1 MPSALVLYQYFY
13 PDDVVS
19 SVLVTELAE
28 GLARRGWDVTAMPCN
43 RSWRDAAE
51 RFPQSETHNGV
62 SIKRVW
68 RPAFPQATG
77 WGRLA
82 NCAWMIGAWSLSCLF
97 ASPDVLIIGT
107 DPVLSAATAI
117 PWKLIK
123 RKTQTV
129 HWCFDLYPEAAV
141 SDGVLKPGLL
151 LSLLRKLM
159 RTAYRRLDLIVDIG
173 TCMRERLAEYGG
185 PAKMMTL
192 PPWALTEPAAPLPVD
207 AAERQ
212 SIFGDAKLALMY
224 SGSFGRAH
232 SYAELLTIARAMN
245 GADAHFA
252 FSIRGNRADEVRNA
266 VTAEDKNISF
276 VPFTS
281 QDRLEARLSAAD
293 IHVVSLRREWTGTVV
308 PSKFFGALAAGRPI
322 LFIGDEQSY
331 LARII
336 REHAVGWVCSPGSEQ
351 SVARELR
358 SLAENPS
365 SLGRLREHCH
375 RVYRD
380 FFSRDLLLDQFDS
393 DLRELSQAESNLVT
407 WIQARET
414 LGSKGSRLWGRRIHR
429 GPSGPR
435 PAK

>member
-19 SVLVTELAE
+19 SVLLTEMAE
-28 GLARRGWDVTAMPCN
+28 GLARRGWKVTAMPCN
-43 RSWRDAAE
+43 RSWRDAAD
-51 RFPQSETHNGV
+51 RFPHSQVHNGV

-82 NCAWMIGAWSLSCLF
+82 NCAWMIGAWSLSALWR
-97 ASPDVLIIGT
+97 SPDVLIIGT

-117 PWKLIK
+117 PWKFFQ
-123 RKTQTV
+123 RKTHTV

-151 LSLLRKLM
+151 LSLLQKLM
-159 RTAYRRLDLIVDIG
+159 GIAYRRFDLIADIG
-173 TCMRERLAEYGG
+173 TCMRERLAGYGS
-185 PAKMMTL
+185 PAKMITL
-192 PPWALTEPAAPLPVD
+192 PPWALTEPASPLRVN

-232 SYAELLTIARAMN
+232 SYAELLTVARALRDA
-245 GADAHFA
+245 GAHFA

-266 VTAEDKNISF
+266 VAAEDNNISF

-281 QDRLEARLSAAD
+281 QDRLEERLSAAD

-336 REHAVGWVCSPGSEQ
+336 RQHSVGWVCSPGSERD
-351 SVARELR
+351 VARELR
-358 SLAENPS
+358 SLAQNPS
-365 SLGRLREHCH
+365 ALEGLREHCH
-375 RVYRD
+375 RVYHE
-380 FFSRDLLLDQFDS
+380 FFSRGLLLDS
-393 DLRELSQAESNLVT
+393 DLRNLSGEP
-407 WIQARET
+407 AR
-414 LGSKGSRLWGRRIHR
+414 R
-429 GPSGPR
+429 GTDGQPAPIPSLP
-435 PAK
+435 